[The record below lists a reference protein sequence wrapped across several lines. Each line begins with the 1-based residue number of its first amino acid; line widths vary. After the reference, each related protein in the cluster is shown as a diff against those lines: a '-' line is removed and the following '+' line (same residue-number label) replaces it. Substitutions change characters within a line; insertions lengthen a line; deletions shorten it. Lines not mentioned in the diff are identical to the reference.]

1 MCDTLSR
8 LYAECRG
15 KEKCEM
21 LCCQFSWQSVRA
33 EKRACF
39 SVLSHTMTDQ
49 IVISHTHNS
58 YHYRFLTWDE
68 IQAIPVRNWV
78 VT

>member
-1 MCDTLSR
+1 MCDNQSS

-21 LCCQFSWQSVRA
+21 LCCQFCWQSVRA
-33 EKRACF
+33 LKKTVCF

-49 IVISHTHNS
+49 IVISRTHNS
-58 YHYRFLTWDE
+58 YHYHFLTRDE
-68 IQAIPVRNWV
+68 
-78 VT
+78 T